1 MRPWCPSMTSIPHTR
16 KKFYAKCQ
24 TERRIDMTHPFISAS
39 KELIQPVLSSK
50 MEEFHMLGYE
60 EVTENDLLSY
70 LEMKKW
76 KKEKE
81 LSLHQVVNDILSV
94 KITQVMSY
102 VTIESYKSDMFSS
115 VNNGED
121 WKELLK

>member
-1 MRPWCPSMTSIPHTR
+1 
-16 KKFYAKCQ
+16 
-24 TERRIDMTHPFISAS
+24 MTHPFISAS

-76 KKEKE
+76 KKEKG

>member
-1 MRPWCPSMTSIPHTR
+1 
-16 KKFYAKCQ
+16 
-24 TERRIDMTHPFISAS
+24 MTHPFISAS

-70 LEMKKW
+70 LEIKKW

>member
-1 MRPWCPSMTSIPHTR
+1 
-16 KKFYAKCQ
+16 
-24 TERRIDMTHPFISAS
+24 MTHPFISAS

-50 MEEFHMLGYE
+50 MEEFYMLGYE

>member
-1 MRPWCPSMTSIPHTR
+1 
-16 KKFYAKCQ
+16 
-24 TERRIDMTHPFISAS
+24 MTHPFISAS
-39 KELIQPVLSSK
+39 KELIQPALSSK

-76 KKEKE
+76 KKERE

>member
-1 MRPWCPSMTSIPHTR
+1 
-16 KKFYAKCQ
+16 
-24 TERRIDMTHPFISAS
+24 MTHPFISAS
-39 KELIQPVLSSK
+39 KELIQPVVSSK
-50 MEEFHMLGYE
+50 MEEFYMLGYE

>member
-1 MRPWCPSMTSIPHTR
+1 
-16 KKFYAKCQ
+16 
-24 TERRIDMTHPFISAS
+24 MTHPFISAS

-115 VNNGED
+115 VNNNGED

>member
-1 MRPWCPSMTSIPHTR
+1 
-16 KKFYAKCQ
+16 
-24 TERRIDMTHPFISAS
+24 MTHPFISAS
-39 KELIQPVLSSK
+39 KELIQPVVSSK

-115 VNNGED
+115 INNGED

>member
-1 MRPWCPSMTSIPHTR
+1 
-16 KKFYAKCQ
+16 
-24 TERRIDMTHPFISAS
+24 MTHPFISAS

-76 KKEKE
+76 KKERE
-81 LSLHQVVNDILSV
+81 LFLHQVVNDILSV

>member
-1 MRPWCPSMTSIPHTR
+1 
-16 KKFYAKCQ
+16 
-24 TERRIDMTHPFISAS
+24 MTHPFISAS
-39 KELIQPVLSSK
+39 KELIQPVVSSK

>member
-1 MRPWCPSMTSIPHTR
+1 M
-16 KKFYAKCQ
+16 A
-24 TERRIDMTHPFISAS
+24 HPFISAS
-39 KELIQPVLSSK
+39 KELIQPVVSSK

>member
-1 MRPWCPSMTSIPHTR
+1 
-16 KKFYAKCQ
+16 
-24 TERRIDMTHPFISAS
+24 MTHPFISAS

-50 MEEFHMLGYE
+50 MEEFHTLGYE

-76 KKEKE
+76 KKERE

>member
-1 MRPWCPSMTSIPHTR
+1 
-16 KKFYAKCQ
+16 
-24 TERRIDMTHPFISAS
+24 MTHPFISAS

-81 LSLHQVVNDILSV
+81 LSLHQVVNDILSA

>member
-1 MRPWCPSMTSIPHTR
+1 
-16 KKFYAKCQ
+16 
-24 TERRIDMTHPFISAS
+24 MTHPFISAS

-102 VTIESYKSDMFSS
+102 VTIESFKSDMFSS

>member
-1 MRPWCPSMTSIPHTR
+1 
-16 KKFYAKCQ
+16 
-24 TERRIDMTHPFISAS
+24 MTHPFISAS

-102 VTIESYKSDMFSS
+102 VTIESYKSDMFST

>member
-1 MRPWCPSMTSIPHTR
+1 
-16 KKFYAKCQ
+16 
-24 TERRIDMTHPFISAS
+24 MTHPFISAS

-76 KKEKE
+76 KKERE
-81 LSLHQVVNDILSV
+81 LALHQVVNDILSV

>member
-1 MRPWCPSMTSIPHTR
+1 
-16 KKFYAKCQ
+16 
-24 TERRIDMTHPFISAS
+24 MTHPFISAS

-76 KKEKE
+76 KKERE

>member
-1 MRPWCPSMTSIPHTR
+1 
-16 KKFYAKCQ
+16 
-24 TERRIDMTHPFISAS
+24 MTHPFISAS

-76 KKEKE
+76 KKEKA

>member
-1 MRPWCPSMTSIPHTR
+1 
-16 KKFYAKCQ
+16 
-24 TERRIDMTHPFISAS
+24 MTHPFISAS
-39 KELIQPVLSSK
+39 KELIQPVVSSK

-76 KKEKE
+76 KKERE

>member
-1 MRPWCPSMTSIPHTR
+1 
-16 KKFYAKCQ
+16 
-24 TERRIDMTHPFISAS
+24 MTHPFISAS

-102 VTIESYKSDMFSS
+102 VTIESYKSDIFSS

>member
-1 MRPWCPSMTSIPHTR
+1 
-16 KKFYAKCQ
+16 
-24 TERRIDMTHPFISAS
+24 MTHPFISAS
-39 KELIQPVLSSK
+39 KELIQPVVSSK

-60 EVTENDLLSY
+60 EVTENDLLGY

-102 VTIESYKSDMFSS
+102 VTIESYKSDMLSS

>member
-1 MRPWCPSMTSIPHTR
+1 
-16 KKFYAKCQ
+16 
-24 TERRIDMTHPFISAS
+24 MTHPFISAS
-39 KELIQPVLSSK
+39 KELIQPVVSSK
-50 MEEFHMLGYE
+50 IEEFHMLGYE

>member
-1 MRPWCPSMTSIPHTR
+1 
-16 KKFYAKCQ
+16 
-24 TERRIDMTHPFISAS
+24 MTHPFISAS

>member
-1 MRPWCPSMTSIPHTR
+1 
-16 KKFYAKCQ
+16 
-24 TERRIDMTHPFISAS
+24 MTHPFISAS

-76 KKEKE
+76 KKERE

-115 VNNGED
+115 VNNNGED

>member
-1 MRPWCPSMTSIPHTR
+1 
-16 KKFYAKCQ
+16 
-24 TERRIDMTHPFISAS
+24 MTHPFISAS

-76 KKEKE
+76 KKERE

-94 KITQVMSY
+94 KIMQVMSY

>member
-1 MRPWCPSMTSIPHTR
+1 M
-16 KKFYAKCQ
+16 A
-24 TERRIDMTHPFISAS
+24 HPFISAS

-115 VNNGED
+115 VNNEED

>member
-1 MRPWCPSMTSIPHTR
+1 
-16 KKFYAKCQ
+16 
-24 TERRIDMTHPFISAS
+24 MTHPFISAS

-60 EVTENDLLSY
+60 EVTENDLLGY

>member
-1 MRPWCPSMTSIPHTR
+1 
-16 KKFYAKCQ
+16 
-24 TERRIDMTHPFISAS
+24 MTHPFISAS

-60 EVTENDLLSY
+60 EVTETDLLSY

>member
-1 MRPWCPSMTSIPHTR
+1 M
-16 KKFYAKCQ
+16 A
-24 TERRIDMTHPFISAS
+24 HPFISAS

-76 KKEKE
+76 KKERE

-115 VNNGED
+115 VNNEED